1 MKKHLLVI
9 PMLCLA
15 ASPSLQ
21 VSAAETLAMS
31 VQQQK
36 GNTIQGTVVDQNGEP
51 IIGASVR
58 VKGGKHGT
66 VTDLDGHFTLENA
79 NGTVE
84 ISYIGFKPQILK
96 NPRGATSRL
105 PSQKMPVSSTTWW

>member
-31 VQQQK
+31 VQQK
-36 GNTIQGTVVDQNGEP
+36 GNTIQGTVVDQ
-51 IIGASVR
+51 
-58 VKGGKHGT
+58 
-66 VTDLDGHFTLENA
+66 DGHFTLENA

-105 PSQKMPVSSTTWW
+105 PSQKMPVSSTTWWC